1 MRTAQPETAARPER
15 LAAVRLALVPDLG
28 GAGLRRLLAAVG
40 ADGEEGGLLRAARA
54 TPHLLRHA
62 LGVSGRRAA
71 RLARA
76 LRRADPEA
84 ELRAAAEA
92 GVEVLALCDPDY
104 PAALRVL
111 PDPPVALYRRGGY
124 GVRDGLAVAVT
135 GTRSASDLEPPRSPR
150 KPGP

>member
-1 MRTAQPETAARPER
+1 MRAAQSETAARPER

-40 ADGEEGGLLRAARA
+40 AGDEQDRLLRAARA
-54 TPHLLRHA
+54 TPHLLRRA
-62 LGVSGRRAA
+62 LRVGGRRAA

-92 GVEVLALCDPDY
+92 GVEVLAVCDSHRSGDQN
-104 PAALRVL
+104 PA
-111 PDPPVALYRRGGY
+111 
-124 GVRDGLAVAVT
+124 GL
-135 GTRSASDLEPPRSPR
+135 G
-150 KPGP
+150 